1 VLLLSHLGAT
11 WERLLVV
18 VVAGVAAYVLV
29 IVLTRIAGVRSLA
42 KMSTFD
48 FAATVAVGST
58 VSSILTGSVPLAAG
72 ALGLVVLFALQY
84 LIAVLRR
91 HDLLGGV
98 VDNRPILL
106 MAGAEVLED
115 NMRHARMSREELWS
129 QLRLSGVHRREQ
141 VQCVIMETT
150 GDVTVL
156 QNGDPLDDELLE
168 GVRGADRLR

>member
-1 VLLLSHLGAT
+1 VLLSHLGAS
-11 WERLLVV
+11 WERLVVV
-18 VVAGVAAYVLV
+18 VVAGATAYLLV

-58 VSSILTGSVPLAAG
+58 VASILTGSVPLAAG
-72 ALGLVVLFALQY
+72 ALGLVVLFGLQY
-84 LIAVLRR
+84 LIALLRR
-91 HDLLGGV
+91 HNLLAGI
-98 VDNRPILL
+98 VDNRPIVL
-106 MAGAEVLED
+106 MVGPEVLED

-129 QLRLSGVHRREQ
+129 QLRMSGVHRREQ

-156 QNGDPLDDELLE
+156 QRGDRLDDELLE
-168 GVRGADRLR
+168 GVRGADLLR